1 MHEKLLLKRKK
12 PAHNKFQPHKR
23 FEFNELNNKRER
35 RHTQKRHKHWKENG
49 TKSHGTQLNSPANLD
64 NVACCCTMDAT
75 NVHLMRTLNAISVYF
90 YHCCTS
96 FNNRLIR
103 RKTNQFSPFIRGV
116 LLSYRIMTTHTHTGT
131 RAHTL
136 LFLAALLNWNVE
148 GLPIVEIVERC
159 FSFISGKIIQ
169 FHLNILCDAK

>member
-116 LLSYRIMTTHTHTGT
+116 LLSYRIMTTHTH
-131 RAHTL
+131 RHTSTHVTISCSSFEL
-136 LFLAALLNWNVE
+136 KCRGSVDCWNCWTLFFFYFGENYT
-148 GLPIVEIVERC
+148 
-159 FSFISGKIIQ
+159 ISPEYS
-169 FHLNILCDAK
+169 LWC